1 MKECSKSIARRIREP
16 NFINR
21 YFVGDGLD
29 VGGAPDPL
37 ALYRE
42 FFPRMRGSKIWD
54 REDGD
59 AQKLEGVEDNSQD
72 FLHSSHCLEH
82 LEDPEEGLLNW
93 FRVVK
98 PGGHLIITVPDEDLY
113 EQGQFPSTYNGDHK
127 WTFTIL
133 KTKSWSPCS
142 INLIDLAAGLGATAE
157 ILKLQK
163 LDDSFRYSLPRFDQT
178 MTPVGECGIEL
189 ILRKRPDE
197 EAAYGG
203 RKPVQ
208 GLVSKMEAYL
218 LTGFQFD

>member
-37 ALYRE
+37 SLYRE
-42 FFPRMRGSKIWD
+42 FFPRMRGSKVWD
-54 REDGD
+54 TEDGD

-82 LEDPEEGLLNW
+82 LEDPKEGLLNW

-98 PGGHLIITVPDEDLY
+98 PGGYLIITVPDEDLY
-113 EQGQFPSTYNGDHK
+113 EQGQFPSAYNGDHK

-133 KTKSWSPCS
+133 KTNSWSPYS
-142 INLIDLAAGLGATAE
+142 INLIELAAGLGETAE

>member
-1 MKECSKSIARRIREP
+1 MVPMRPALVDIALGLERTRRLLQKKS
-16 NFINR
+16 NR
-21 YFVGDGLD
+21 
-29 VGGAPDPL
+29 
-37 ALYRE
+37 
-42 FFPRMRGSKIWD
+42 
-54 REDGD
+54 
-59 AQKLEGVEDNSQD
+59 
-72 FLHSSHCLEH
+72 SSL
-82 LEDPEEGLLNW
+82 
-93 FRVVK
+93 
-98 PGGHLIITVPDEDLY
+98 
-113 EQGQFPSTYNGDHK
+113 
-127 WTFTIL
+127 TIL
-133 KTKSWSPCS
+133 KTNSWSPCS

>member
-42 FFPRMRGSKIWD
+42 FFPRMRGSKVWD

-59 AQKLEGVEDNSQD
+59 AQKLGGIEDNSQD

-82 LEDPEEGLLNW
+82 LEDPKKGLLNW

-133 KTKSWSPCS
+133 
-142 INLIDLAAGLGATAE
+142 
-157 ILKLQK
+157 
-163 LDDSFRYSLPRFDQT
+163 
-178 MTPVGECGIEL
+178 
-189 ILRKRPDE
+189 
-197 EAAYGG
+197 
-203 RKPVQ
+203 
-208 GLVSKMEAYL
+208 
-218 LTGFQFD
+218 